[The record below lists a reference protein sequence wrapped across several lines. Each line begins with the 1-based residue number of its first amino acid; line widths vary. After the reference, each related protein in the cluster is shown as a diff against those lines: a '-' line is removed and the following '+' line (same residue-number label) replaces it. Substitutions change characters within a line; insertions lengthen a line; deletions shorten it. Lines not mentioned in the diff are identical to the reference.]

1 MQFRRP
7 PGGFPARA
15 ASGSNTRRPTMSKP
29 VASAQP
35 DPFALTTPMV
45 ANAQKFLFAMA
56 RLQAQGYKAMMRYQI
71 EALTFLRHRY
81 EQDVKLAD
89 DLAGSTDFNDAF
101 DVYAGFVQNA
111 VTEYSSETGKM
122 ANIGSRIASDA
133 ARRVRKEADAAIED
147 LAAQTIA

>member
-1 MQFRRP
+1 M
-7 PGGFPARA
+7 
-15 ASGSNTRRPTMSKP
+15 TKL

-35 DPFALTTPMV
+35 DPFALTAPMA
-45 ANAQKFLFAMA
+45 ANAQKFLFSMA

-71 EALTFLRHRY
+71 EALSFLKHRY
-81 EQDVKLAD
+81 EQDVKLAE

-101 DVYAGFVQNA
+101 DVYAGFFQNA

-133 ARRVRKEADAAIED
+133 ARRVRKETDAAIED